1 MGQKTLFE
9 ILAENTKKGELYE
22 QQPDHN
28 VRCCACAHRC
38 LIADGKS
45 GICLMRFNRAG
56 ELYVPHGYVAGL
68 QDDPIEKKPFYH
80 LCPGTSAMSFG
91 MLGCDFH
98 CGYCQN
104 WITSQALRDSSAG
117 SSIMK
122 IKAEEIVKLALER
135 GCRVVTSTYNE
146 PLITTE
152 WAVEVFKEAKKRGL
166 MTSYV
171 SNGYATPEVLDYLRP
186 WLDAYKV
193 DLKGFDDNH
202 YHELGGSL
210 DVVCQTIRGLHDRH
224 IWVEIVTLLVPG
236 FNDSED
242 ELKNL
247 SGFIASVSPDIPWHV
262 TAFHQDYDMT
272 DYRDTQSDDLQHAAE
287 VGKKTGLRYVY
298 AGNLPGMV
306 GEWEHTHCHHCG
318 ELLVTRSG
326 FRILQNRIESCEGKC
341 IKCGTRIPGLWIK
354 K

>member
-1 MGQKTLFE
+1 MRQKTLFE
-9 ILAENTKKGELYE
+9 ILGENTKKGELFE
-22 QQPDHN
+22 RLPERR
-28 VRCCACAHRC
+28 VRCYACAHRC
-38 LIADGKS
+38 LIADGKA
-45 GICLMRFNRAG
+45 GICLMRLNQGG

-68 QDDPIEKKPFYH
+68 HDDPIEKKPFYH
-80 LCPGTSAMSFG
+80 VLSGAYAMSFG

-104 WITSQALRDSSAG
+104 WITSQALRDSSAV

-135 GCRVVTSTYNE
+135 NCRVVTSTYNE

-166 MTSYV
+166 VTSYV

-202 YHELGGSL
+202 YRELGGSL
-210 DVVCQTIRGLHDRH
+210 DVVCQTIRGLHERH

-236 FNDSED
+236 FNDSQD
-242 ELKNL
+242 ELKSL
-247 SGFIASVSPDIPWHV
+247 TEFVASVSPDIPWHV

-272 DYRDTQSDDLQHAAE
+272 EYRDTSPEDLLRA
-287 VGKKTGLRYVY
+287 VDIGKKAGLRYVY
-298 AGNLPGMV
+298 AGNLPGTV
-306 GEWEHTHCHHCG
+306 GEWESTYCHHCG
-318 ELLVTRSG
+318 DILVKRSG
-326 FRILQNRIESCEGKC
+326 FRVLQNQIASREGKC
-341 IKCGTRIPGLWIK
+341 IKCGTRIPGFWIK
-354 K
+354 N